1 MKPHLNPSGE
11 LPVYFLD
18 AGMEKSIEQSVEHGD
33 QTSHLNLPPQ
43 VVSELMDAA
52 RGATAQGQT
61 GWTLLTSSG
70 ARFFV
75 RQLLE
80 ASHPQV
86 AVISH
91 GEVPPATRVVSLGVL
106 KGNR

>member
-1 MKPHLNPSGE
+1 
-11 LPVYFLD
+11 
-18 AGMEKSIEQSVEHGD
+18 
-33 QTSHLNLPPQ
+33 
-43 VVSELMDAA
+43 
-52 RGATAQGQT
+52 
-61 GWTLLTSSG
+61 LTSAG